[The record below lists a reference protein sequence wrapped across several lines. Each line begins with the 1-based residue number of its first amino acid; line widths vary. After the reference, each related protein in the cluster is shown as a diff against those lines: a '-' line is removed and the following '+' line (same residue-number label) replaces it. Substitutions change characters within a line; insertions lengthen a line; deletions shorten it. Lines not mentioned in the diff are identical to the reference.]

1 MARRWTYG
9 IWGVRGQLSPLELTE
24 KLAAIVPPFRTNQ
37 LLYAGVLAGKRGR
50 DKLPD
55 DAPLGWSAGPGPAS
69 KEGVR
74 RRRLALPRLR
84 QTHAPPNGRRG
95 LPGGVD
101 DHDELASV
109 YGAAAAPGT
118 AFQAQLSASNVAD
131 AMAAVDVLPPVM
143 WE

>member
-1 MARRWTYG
+1 MRSIPNRA
-9 IWGVRGQLSPLELTE
+9 
-24 KLAAIVPPFRTNQ
+24 PFLTNQ
-37 LLYAGVLAGKRGR
+37 ILYAGVLAGKR
-50 DKLPD
+50 
-55 DAPLGWSAGPGPAS
+55 
-69 KEGVR
+69 
-74 RRRLALPRLR
+74 
-84 QTHAPPNGRRG
+84 
-95 LPGGVD
+95 VD